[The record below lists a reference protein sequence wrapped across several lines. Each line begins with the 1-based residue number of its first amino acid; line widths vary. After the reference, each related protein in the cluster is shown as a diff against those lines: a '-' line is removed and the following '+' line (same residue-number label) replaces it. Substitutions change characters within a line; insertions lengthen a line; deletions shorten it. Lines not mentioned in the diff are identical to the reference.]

1 MKSKG
6 LREPQPPSLSNEKE
20 KMTEQKQNIIPWN
33 DYSSYIKRIFG
44 KRVQKISVNAGF
56 TCPNRD
62 GKVGKG
68 ACIYCT
74 NKSFSP
80 FYCNPGLSVKEQLEK
95 GIAFFKP
102 KYKAQEYLAYFQS
115 YTNTY
120 GGLEKLEQLYKEA
133 LSVEGVVGLVIATR
147 PDCINEEILQMI
159 KSITKDK
166 YVSIE
171 YGAESTIDKTLDFIN
186 RGHSYQQTIDAINL
200 TKKHEISCGLHMIIG
215 LPGET
220 EEDFYHH
227 ADELSKLP
235 INTLKVHQM
244 QVLKDT
250 KLAEVYRESPEMFFN
265 LELENYTRVIVNF
278 IERLNSNIVIER
290 FTSESPRDMIIY
302 PNWQGKKNFEVSHMV
317 QSQMN
322 KKGTFQGRLFK

>member
-1 MKSKG
+1 
-6 LREPQPPSLSNEKE
+6 
-20 KMTEQKQNIIPWN
+20 MTEQKQNTIPWN
-33 DYSSYIKRIFG
+33 DYSSYIKSIFG

-74 NKSFSP
+74 NESFSP
-80 FYCNPGLSVKEQLEK
+80 FYCNPGLSVKEQLER

-120 GGLEKLEQLYKEA
+120 GGITKLEQLYKEA

-147 PDCINEEILQMI
+147 PDCIDEEILQMI

-166 YVSIE
+166 YISIE

-200 TKKHEISCGLHMIIG
+200 TKEFGISCGLHIIIG

-235 INTLKVHQM
+235 INTLKTHQM
-244 QVLKDT
+244 QVLKNT
-250 KLAEVYRESPEMFFN
+250 KLAEVYKEFPEMFFN

-278 IERLNSNIVIER
+278 IERLNPDIVIER

-322 KKGTFQGRLFK
+322 KSDSSQGKRYLSNKGSLINNHTTYLKL